1 MKMMSNFVAQA
12 REKIARGYSGY
23 HWKLPVAGLSSLL
36 LATGIVVLADKPVQ
50 AKFGS
55 ASSAHPSAPPSIATT
70 PTPAQMATP
79 AAAQT
84 GINPSQTGN
93 KTSNNPTLAA
103 ATAALAEHQLEGI
116 ASWYGAVL
124 NGHRTAS
131 GERFN
136 MYDLTACHK
145 TLPFGTIVKVTN
157 KPTGRSVNVRINDRG
172 VLSDGRIIDLSF
184 AAAAKIG
191 IIKAGLAEVKLDI
204 VQMGNG
210 HHNWIHDNPGEKVQ
224 VQPPPAGYDGP
235 MNIAQR

>member
-36 LATGIVVLADKPVQ
+36 LAAGIVVLADKPVQ
-50 AKFGS
+50 AKLGS
-55 ASSAHPSAPPSIATT
+55 ASSAHPAAPPSVATT
-70 PTPAQMATP
+70 PTPAELSSPSAVKS
-79 AAAQT
+79 
-84 GINPSQTGN
+84 GNNSSQTGT
-93 KTSNNPTLAA
+93 KSGKNPTFAA
-103 ATAALAEHQLEGI
+103 ATAALAAHKLEGI

-136 MYDLTACHK
+136 MYEFTACHT

-157 KPTGRSVNVRINDRG
+157 KTTGRSVNVRINDRG
-172 VLSDGRIIDLSF
+172 ILSDGRIIDLSF

-191 IIKAGLAEVKLDI
+191 IVKAGLAEVKLDI
-204 VQMGNG
+204 IQMGNG
-210 HHNWIHDNPGEKVQ
+210 HHHWIHDEPGEKVL

>member
-1 MKMMSNFVAQA
+1 MMSNFVAQA

-36 LATGIVVLADKPVQ
+36 LAAGIVVLADKPVQ
-50 AKFGS
+50 AKLGNALS
-55 ASSAHPSAPPSIATT
+55 TRSSAQPAVATT
-70 PTPAQMATP
+70 PTPSQLTTP
-79 AAAQT
+79 AAGLDGNNPNQT
-84 GINPSQTGN
+84 GKNP
-93 KTSNNPTLAA
+93 SNNPTFAA
-103 ATAALAEHQLEGI
+103 ATAALAQHKLEGI

-157 KPTGRSVNVRINDRG
+157 TATGRSVNVRINDRG

-191 IIKAGLAEVKLDI
+191 IVKAGLAQVKLDI
-204 VQMGNG
+204 VQLGNG
-210 HHNWIHDNPGEKVQ
+210 HHHWIHDNPGEKIL